1 MAQPLRLE
9 EFETPAE
16 PLDTADA
23 AQVALEEVRLEAF
36 DSGYRAGWDDA
47 MTAQS
52 EEQNRIRAD
61 LARNLQALSFTYFE
75 ARGHVIRALAPLLRE
90 MAGRVMP
97 EIARQTLPA
106 LVAEAL
112 ENHAEAAAARPM
124 TLVVNPTNRAAVE
137 KVVAE
142 SPLPL
147 FLVEE
152 PSLGDGQVYLRFD
165 ETEERIDI
173 DAALSGIAQA
183 VSDYLATLD
192 TPEQEHRSHG

>member
-1 MAQPLRLE
+1 MPNPLRLE
-9 EFETPAE
+9 EFESPLE
-16 PLDTADA
+16 PVDAADA
-23 AQVALEEVRLEAF
+23 GQLALEEVRLEAF
-36 DSGYRAGWDDA
+36 ESGYRAGWDDA

-52 EEQNRIRAD
+52 EEQNRLRVD

-97 EIARQTLPA
+97 AIARETLPA

-112 ENHAEAAAARPM
+112 EAHAETAAARAM
-124 TLVVNPTNRAAVE
+124 TLVVNPSNRAAVE
-137 KVVAE
+137 KAVAE

-147 FLVEE
+147 TLVDE

-165 ETEERIDI
+165 DTEERIDI
-173 DAALSGIAQA
+173 DAALAAIASA
-183 VSDYLATLD
+183 VADYLSTQD
-192 TPEQEHRSHG
+192 RPDQEYRSHG